1 MIFND
6 NKEISAFE
14 NVQTVLESCIMAIV
28 CPLGRFYPNKNYG
41 NLLRSGKDRGALIAS
56 ARNAVSR
63 LDGVYIKNARIDS
76 GRIIFDVLINDEARS
91 VSINLEQN
99 V

>member
-1 MIFND
+1 MIYND
-6 NKEISAFE
+6 DKEISAFE

-41 NLLRSGKDRGALIAS
+41 NSLRSGKDSGALLAS

-63 LDGVYIKNARIDS
+63 LDGVCIKNARTES
-76 GRIIFDVLINDEARS
+76 GKITFDILINDEARS